1 MKKGKSVNTNVSEI
15 EQFLGIH
22 MMMGIFHLPAYFNYW
37 VVESRVNVIADTLS
51 RKRYKYLCGSIHLV
65 DNSLKDKNKHHKLFK
80 VRPLFEWYRRI
91 V

>member
-80 VRPLFEWYRRI
+80 VRPLFEWYR
-91 V
+91 